1 MHLEILK
8 LIYFKHLL
16 KIFLAIYCEL
26 KKVPNLKNHLMISS
40 EKFDLEKGLD
50 DSEIVSSTVHPKQV
64 K

>member
-50 DSEIVSSTVHPKQV
+50 DSEIVIF
-64 K
+64 